1 MKGNRHAN
9 GIVYGCGLR
18 YCRGQSL
25 VEVCVACIAL
35 VPLAIGLVYIGQYI
49 HVKHTMQQA
58 AREAAWDAAV
68 SPAVYKVSASLDAD
82 SEQARLR
89 ARYFAKPSAPI
100 SVEAQSPHAFA
111 DSLLTEYDGNTL
123 LQPGKFTIATYK
135 DEATPGLEGQI
146 SGVMSTVTKELK
158 KLDIAN
164 THGGQFPPDPNGYL
178 TAEVNAE
185 TEKSRNFKPLDR
197 LDLNFH
203 AQTVL
208 LADAWNADGSGE
220 NDEGQVDTNGM
231 RIPDRSVRS
240 AITYLAPGTA
250 LFGGKLGSTS
260 HKILKIIGQIPILD
274 DFYPSLDKFEPGRT
288 SPDVVPFDK
297 LQPYKE

>member
-1 MKGNRHAN
+1 MKINHRAK
-9 GIVYGCGLR
+9 GIVYGSRRR

-25 VEVCVACIAL
+25 VEVCVACIVL
-35 VPLAIGLVYIGQYI
+35 VPLAIGLAYMGQYI
-49 HVKHTMQQA
+49 HVRQTVQQA

-68 SPAVYKVSASLDAD
+68 SPAVYKVSTLDSD

-89 ARYFAKPSAPI
+89 ARYFAKPLAPI
-100 SVEAQSPHAFA
+100 TVDAQTPQAFA
-111 DSLLTEYDGNTL
+111 DSFMTEYDGKRL
-123 LQPGKFTIATYK
+123 LDPKKFTVATY
-135 DEATPGLEGQI
+135 DNVATPGLEGQI
-146 SGVMSTVTKELK
+146 SGVMSTVTKELQ

-164 THGGQFPPDPNGYL
+164 THGGRFPPDPNGYL
-178 TAEVNAE
+178 TAEVNAQ
-185 TEKSRNFKPLDR
+185 TEKSRHFDPLDR

-220 NDEGQVDTNGM
+220 NSEGQIDTKQIP
-231 RIPDRSVRS
+231 IPDRSVRS

-250 LFGGKLGSTS
+250 LFGGELGSTS
-260 HKILKIIGQIPILD
+260 HKILKILGQIPILD